1 MTMVQSSRLEANK
14 CQTLLNSNNSQGWK
28 QTSAR
33 PCSVAIGLKVVVLVV
48 VVVVVAVVSQVPD
61 LAQ

>member
-1 MTMVQSSRLEANK
+1 LLLFHK
-14 CQTLLNSNNSQGWK
+14 CQTLLNSKRSQGWK

-33 PCSVAIGLKVVVLVV
+33 PCSIYIAIDLKVVVVVV
-48 VVVVVAVVSQVPD
+48 VVVVVAPD